1 MHFFCCSQTNF
12 HFCCLVGFYPI
23 LYQLQRKRAKQ
34 GQICPLSGPL
44 GSWGHSNW
52 SQAFLVSTFHQMS
65 ITKKRIKGTDSM
77 RLVLRLRWDSIETGM
92 RLQWDSN
99 VTSMRLRWD
108 FDETSMKLRWDS
120 NETPMRLHWD
130 WNETTMR
137 LQWDSEASGT
147 KTQTR
152 RLKDS
157 SCCIL
162 PNLALL

>member
-1 MHFFCCSQTNF
+1 MKNTFVKLNCDYNWIYLRKKGDALFCCSQTHF

-65 ITKKRIKGTDSM
+65 ITKKRKKKGTDSM

-108 FDETSMKLRWDS
+108 S
-120 NETPMRLHWD
+120 NETPMRL
-130 WNETTMR
+130 R
-137 LQWDSEASGT
+137 
-147 KTQTR
+147 
-152 RLKDS
+152 
-157 SCCIL
+157 
-162 PNLALL
+162 